1 MANTKDLESSA
12 ISASKIKLSTS
23 SKTFYVIC
31 YVVVAVVAIICLIP
45 FLLLISGSFTSP
57 APVFSV
63 ITPKT
68 YSTSTGP
75 LLHEVKMPETRTAP
89 RMTDKMRLYRMFKS
103 IIL

>member
-45 FLLLISGSFTSP
+45 FLLLISGSFTSEQFIRFHG
-57 APVFSV
+57 FSL
-63 ITPKT
+63 IPGEF
-68 YSTSTGP
+68 ST
-75 LLHEVKMPETRTAP
+75 EA
-89 RMTDKMRLYRMFKS
+89 Y
-103 IIL
+103 